1 MLDGRDLS
9 HARSQPLAGLIGVQ
23 TPTSSTPL
31 PMRFELE
38 PYTTCSFCEDLDG
51 SRDCAFVA
59 RNDDVAAIVNERQYE
74 RGAMLVIPTRHRE
87 SILDIT
93 EAELEAVYLLAKHL
107 AEAAAQALDAVG
119 MNVFQNNGTNAGQT
133 EPHFHVHVVPRYPH
147 SDPSRRFQRADYD
160 VISLAE
166 QQAIATLIRS
176 ALTRKA
182 GFAWGQMTPG
192 ALVNLWVDAF
202 NRADATA
209 LAAMY
214 AQDAINHQLPE
225 EPVSGRHAIQAMFE
239 HEFGRARMVC
249 IPERI
254 LEDGEWAVL
263 EWKDPMGLRG
273 CGFFRIHDGKMV
285 VQRGYWDKLTF
296 LRQHGLPL
304 PTR

>member
-1 MLDGRDLS
+1 
-9 HARSQPLAGLIGVQ
+9 
-23 TPTSSTPL
+23 
-31 PMRFELE
+31 MRFDLE

-133 EPHFHVHVVPRYPH
+133 EPHFHVHVVPRYSH
-147 SDPSRRFQRADYD
+147 SDPSRKFQRAD
-160 VISLAE
+160 
-166 QQAIATLIRS
+166 
-176 ALTRKA
+176 
-182 GFAWGQMTPG
+182 
-192 ALVNLWVDAF
+192 
-202 NRADATA
+202 ADATA

-225 EPVSGRHAIQAMFE
+225 EPVSGRYAIQAMFE

-273 CGFFRIHDGKMV
+273 CGFFRIHDGKIV